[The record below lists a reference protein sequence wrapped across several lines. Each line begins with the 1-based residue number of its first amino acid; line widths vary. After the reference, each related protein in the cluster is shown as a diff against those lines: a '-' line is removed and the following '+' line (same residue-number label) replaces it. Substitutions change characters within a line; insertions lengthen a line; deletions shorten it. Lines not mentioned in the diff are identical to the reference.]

1 MSAAPVRTRERQR
14 QQTRTLILEAGLEE
28 IAREG
33 LAGAKIEHIAR
44 RAGVTRPTVYA
55 HFARKEDFLLALQD
69 RMREGVVGELLER
82 VADARGAEVAH
93 RLTDA
98 LYDLIATVDPEL
110 RRESLALVVR
120 EPQELDWSGDP
131 LFDLLVAGLA
141 DAQARGEIARR
152 VPAAAIARSLVPAFL
167 GVLVFENVPL
177 EDRRQLT
184 HNTVDLMLG
193 SA

>member
-98 LYDLIATVDPEL
+98 LYDLIATVDPVL

-141 DAQARGEIARR
+141 EAQARGEIARR

-177 EDRRQLT
+177 AHRRQLT